1 MKVCKGGFT
10 FKRVSNSSE
19 DNSPLEEDKKL
30 ASPNKE
36 KMFINSEISQN
47 GNEKILSNFD
57 KSSNGD
63 AEQNTREL
71 LMEKNEMAAL
81 CRGCYIY

>member
-1 MKVCKGGFT
+1 MKLCRGRFT

-19 DNSPLEEDKKL
+19 DKKL
-30 ASPNKE
+30 ASPHKE
-36 KMFINSEISQN
+36 KMFTNSEISQN

-57 KSSNGD
+57 KSSNGE

>member
-1 MKVCKGGFT
+1 MKNCKGGFT
-10 FKRVSNSSE
+10 FKQVSTKN
-19 DNSPLEEDKKL
+19 NLPLEDEKL
-30 ASPNKE
+30 GSPHKE
-36 KMFINSEISQN
+36 KMFNNSEISHN
-47 GNEKILSNFD
+47 DNEKIWSNNYD
-57 KSSNGD
+57 KSSNGE